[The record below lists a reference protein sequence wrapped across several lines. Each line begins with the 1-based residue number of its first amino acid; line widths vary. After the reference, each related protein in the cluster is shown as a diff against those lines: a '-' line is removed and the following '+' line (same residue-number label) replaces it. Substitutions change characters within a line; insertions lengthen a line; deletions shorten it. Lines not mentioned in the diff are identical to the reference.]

1 MQAWFLR
8 KCMTIYN
15 DIVRRVH
22 LPREHEIRRVMAA
35 TGVDL
40 SQYGPSS
47 EDCLEPGNLEGAHE
61 NQEEEQ
67 PESDE
72 EFADDPCS

>member
-1 MQAWFLR
+1 
-8 KCMTIYN
+8 
-15 DIVRRVH
+15 
-22 LPREHEIRRVMAA
+22 MAA

-47 EDCLEPGNLEGAHE
+47 EDCLEPENLEGAHE

-67 PESDE
+67 GESEDE
-72 EFADDPCS
+72 ESVDDPCS